1 MSNKEKTVP
10 LYDRRRLERLVM
22 QHKMRVL
29 LQRRKAAHA
38 AGAALIERRE
48 AP

>member
-1 MSNKEKTVP
+1 MSDMKKAVP
-10 LYDRRRLERLVM
+10 LYDRRRLEQLVM

-29 LQRRKAAHA
+29 LQQRKVAHA

-48 AP
+48 ER

>member
-1 MSNKEKTVP
+1 MSNSKKAVR
-10 LYDRRRLERLVM
+10 LFDRRRLEQLVM

-29 LQRRKAAHA
+29 LQQRKSMHA

-48 AP
+48 ER

>member
-1 MSNKEKTVP
+1 MSGSKKTVP

-29 LQRRKAAHA
+29 LQQRKAGHA
-38 AGAALIERRE
+38 VGAALTERRE
-48 AP
+48 ER

>member
-1 MSNKEKTVP
+1 MSNTKKAVP
-10 LYDRRRLERLVM
+10 MYDRRRLERLVM

-29 LQRRKAAHA
+29 LQQRKAAHA

-48 AP
+48 ES

>member
-1 MSNKEKTVP
+1 MNSGKRAIP

-29 LQRRKAAHA
+29 LQQKKVSRCQ
-38 AGAALIERRE
+38 GAALSERR
-48 AP
+48 